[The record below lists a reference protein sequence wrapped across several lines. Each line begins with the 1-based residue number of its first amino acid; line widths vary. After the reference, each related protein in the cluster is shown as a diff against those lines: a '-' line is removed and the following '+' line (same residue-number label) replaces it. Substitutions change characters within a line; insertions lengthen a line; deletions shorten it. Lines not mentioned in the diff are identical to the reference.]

1 MNSQLQLA
9 VSHAVEM
16 ARTRMAAGMLGA
28 AADMKRPGAWC
39 EYGWPDHVTTNML
52 IRLYQRGG
60 LAFGAVDKLVGNC
73 WRTDPWII
81 EGEKQDEASNATAWE
96 ESVKKAL
103 PEGFWSVFEEADRR
117 RLAARYSA
125 IVLLLRDGRALN
137 QPVQGKREL
146 VRVIPVWET
155 AIKVAKYDTNTRN
168 VTYGQPA
175 MWEYRETLPDGT
187 EGNLVQI
194 HPDRVIILGDVSAGA
209 VGYLEPA
216 YNAFV
221 NIEKIEGGS
230 GESFLK
236 NASRQIAVNFG
247 ENVDM
252 DEMAAVY
259 GVEKKDLQREF
270 NKVAKALNTGID
282 SVLATQGAQTTTLVA
297 ATADPE
303 PPYRVNLMTI
313 SAGCNI
319 PAKILVGSQT
329 GERASTEDAREW
341 NLRCQSRRN
350 RELDR
355 DIRNTVRHLQRVSVI
370 DTMGTFTI
378 MWDDL
383 AEATQGEKLANGKT
397 MSEINQAAA
406 AGGSG
411 QPVFSD
417 EEIRVVSGHEPNAAT
432 ALPEGGGE

>member
-9 VSHAVEM
+9 VNHALSAAM
-16 ARTRMAAGMLGA
+16 TRERMGQIMS
-28 AADMKRPGAWC
+28 ADMKRPGAWC
-39 EYGWPDHVTTNML
+39 EYGWPGKVTEEML
-52 IRLYQRGG
+52 IRMYQRGG

-81 EGEKQDEASNATAWE
+81 EGEKQDEARDPTVWE
-96 ESVKKAL
+96 TSLKGAL

-117 RLAARYSA
+117 RLVSRYSA
-125 IVLLLRDGRALN
+125 IILLLRDSRALN
-137 QPVQGKREL
+137 QPVQGTKREL
-146 VRVIPVWET
+146 VRAIPVWST
-155 AIKVAKYDTNTRN
+155 ALKVGKYDTNVRSEK
-168 VTYGQPA
+168 YGQPA
-175 MWEYRETLPDGT
+175 EWQYTETLADGNT
-187 EGNLVQI
+187 GNTVTI
-194 HPDRVIILGDVSAGA
+194 HPDRMIILGDYSADA

-216 YNAFV
+216 YNAFI

-236 NASRQIAVNFG
+236 NASRQVAISFDK
-247 ENVDM
+247 EVDL
-252 DEMAAVY
+252 EQMAAMY
-259 GVEKKDLQREF
+259 GVAVKDLQQEF
-270 NKVAKALNTGID
+270 NKTAKALNTGID
-282 SVLATQGAQTTTLVA
+282 SVLAMQGATASTLVA
-297 ATADPE
+297 NVSDPE

-313 SAGCNI
+313 SAGCNV

-350 RELDR
+350 RELDK
-355 DIRNTVRHLQRVSVI
+355 DIRNTVRHLQRVSVL
-370 DTMGTFTI
+370 DSMATFTV

-383 AEATQGEKLANGKT
+383 AESTQAEKLTNGKT

-411 QPVFSD
+411 RPVFSD
-417 EEIRVVSGHEPNAAT
+417 EEIRVASGHEGVVVG
-432 ALPEGGGE
+432 ALPEGE